1 MKRVDLR
8 LREMDPALMWALK
21 QIAAS
26 RHQTLRA
33 FLLAVLEDTVKKNAP
48 KK

>member
-1 MKRVDLR
+1 MKAVDLR
-8 LREMDPALMWALK
+8 LRDMDPALMWALK

-33 FLLAVLEDTVKKNAP
+33 YLLSVLEDAAKKNAP

>member
-1 MKRVDLR
+1 MAFVDLR
-8 LREMDPALMWALK
+8 LRDVDPALMWALK

-26 RHQTLRA
+26 KHQTLRA
-33 FLLAVLEDTVKKNAP
+33 YLLDVLGEAAKKSP

>member
-21 QIAAS
+21 QIAAA

-33 FLLAVLEDTVKKNAP
+33 YLLSVLEDAVKKNGR
-48 KK
+48 K

>member
-1 MKRVDLR
+1 MKSVDLR
-8 LREMDPALMWALK
+8 LRDMDPALMWQLK

-33 FLLAVLEDTVKKNAP
+33 YLLEVLQEAAKKSAP